1 MENRLQKD
9 IATAMKAKDE
19 VKLMALRSVKTA
31 IMQYKTSPN
40 FKGNR
45 DENLPDTD
53 IIKIMQKMVKE
64 RKETADVYKNAGRL
78 ELANKELS
86 EANVIEGYLPKQLT
100 ENEVE
105 VMVREAIT
113 EVNATSIKDMGK
125 VITSVNSKANG
136 RTDGKTISTIVK
148 RILAC

>member
-1 MENRLQKD
+1 MENRIQKD
-9 IATAMKAKDE
+9 IANAMKAKDE
-19 VKLMALRSVKTA
+19 TTLMVLRDVKTA
-31 IMQYKTSPN
+31 IMQYKTSSN

-45 DENLPDTD
+45 DENLSDND

-86 EANVIEGYLPKQLT
+86 EANIIEGYLPKRLT

-125 VITSVNSKANG
+125 VIASVNSKANG
-136 RTDGKTISTIVK
+136 RTDGKTISAIVK
-148 RILAC
+148 QILLC